1 MKKTG
6 ITLLTI
12 LSLSLTIS
20 SCKDQTIYNGHE
32 YVDLGLSVKWAT
44 CNVGAQNPEDYGG
57 FFAWGETESKSN
69 FLWENYRFYVSGDS
83 FVELRTADNKL
94 RFSKYTFDQT
104 YHDSIDNKTILD
116 LSDDVAHVQWGGNW
130 RMPTKEES
138 KELIDDC
145 TWTWTIVN
153 GVNGYK
159 VTSNKPG
166 YTDRSIFL
174 PAAGAIFDTIPR
186 QVGSY
191 GAYWINSLQTV
202 RTVPDISAC
211 TMEFHKGQIE
221 EYWMERVQGL
231 PVRPV
236 CP

>member
-57 FFAWGETESKSN
+57 FFAWGETESKST
-69 FLWENYRFYVSGDS
+69 FLWENYRFYVSGDYP
-83 FVELRTADNKL
+83 VELVTADNKL

-191 GAYWINSLQTV
+191 GAYWINSLQTE
-202 RTVPDISAC
+202 RTIPDINAC
-211 TMEFHKGQIE
+211 TMEFHKGQIK
-221 EYWMERVQGL
+221 EYWIWRVQGL